1 MLPCPPAWSTRN
13 LDTRPDAAR
22 GTSLSTGFRAPIYFS
37 TLRLLSGIE
46 DTQEN
51 NRARYH
57 ATGIR
62 RPPLVAP
69 VPSIEIT
76 RCRWSPRVRARTV
89 SSAERTNERTN
100 GQRGRNSRNQIHLA
114 GSRDVSLLHG
124 YLTEWNRGD
133 ERRGSTLVVND
144 GWSRR
149 WKSFATHSCGPR
161 SNVSSLTRGR
171 VLTFSGTVFVC
182 PPPGMRSRHQPRR
195 PRERSNLN
203 IATCFLRRSRKI
215 WGERDGHFEGP

>member
-13 LDTRPDAAR
+13 LDTRPYAAR
-22 GTSLSTGFRAPIYFS
+22 GTSLSTDLLFYATPIIRDQRH
-37 TLRLLSGIE
+37 L
-46 DTQEN
+46 EN

-89 SSAERTNERTN
+89 SSAERTN

-149 WKSFATHSCGPR
+149 WNRLRCTIAPP
-161 SNVSSLTRGR
+161 VLTYRVGR
-171 VLTFSGTVFVC
+171 VRTFSGTVFVC